1 MNPNNNQAAWKG
13 IYDTLGNISKSLG
26 ELNTGGATPAKSTGS
41 GGTKN
46 TNQGLLDA
54 LTERLTSQGKGI
66 VSSSTS
72 GLQDALSGAISD
84 TEKSG
89 ELTKQALQSERERE
103 VSYSQDRAAAQ
114 YTNALESR
122 SGFATMTYGLREL
135 TETTEKSI
143 RDLDKRYQ
151 EAILTNDAATAQ
163 RVSDLRVKQL
173 EMQQEAEARYM
184 DNLFKAASMQ
194 QNEYQFNASYD
205 QADRQFADRFGL
217 DKLAAER
224 GYEIDKLRLAQD
236 KDLAEDELAF
246 KYASMAQD
254 RELTMAQINATLG
267 KKATGN
273 ATEVTSYILDVLRTK
288 QTEGRNTGD
297 RAQMAA
303 ETRALLDASGLTE
316 GMEPSD
322 YDVYISAAY
331 DLFNK
336 ENEAHKTLG
345 TQPTSGGGFF
355 RGAGAT
361 ARSVTDFAS
370 SLKFYNPEGFY
381 NTTKPAIDQFKSGY
395 NR

>member
-1 MNPNNNQAAWKG
+1 MEPNNNQAAWKG

-26 ELNTGGATPAKSTGS
+26 ELNTGGQTKSSGS

-84 TEKSG
+84 TQKSG
-89 ELTKQALQSERERE
+89 DLTRQALQSERERE
-103 VSYSQDRAAAQ
+103 VSFAQDRAAAQ

-205 QADRQFADRFGL
+205 QAERQFADKFGL

-236 KDLAEDELAF
+236 KDLAADELAF

-254 RELTMAQINATLG
+254 RELTLAQIDATLG
-267 KKATGN
+267 KKGGGN
-273 ATEVTSYILDVLRTK
+273 ATEVTSYILDTLRTK
-288 QTEGRNTGD
+288 QAEGRNTGD

-316 GMEPSD
+316 DMTPEQ
-322 YDVYISAAY
+322 YDIYTRAAY

-345 TQPTSGGGFF
+345 TQPASGGSFF
-355 RGAGAT
+355 RGVGAA
-361 ARSVTDFAS
+361 ARGATDFAS
-370 SLKFYNPEGFY
+370 YVGRLYNPI
-381 NTTKPAIDQFKSGY
+381 TTYSTIKPAIDEFRSGY